1 LKEGTIMP
9 IKKQLQEDW
18 KQALKAKEK
27 LKASTIS
34 MARSSILLVEK
45 TDGIEL
51 EDKQVIEILAKE
63 IKQRKEAMFE
73 FEKGKRQDLVDEAKA
88 EIEILLSYL
97 PQQLSDEEVFS
108 LVKEAASKVEANSM
122 KDMGKL
128 MAELRPK
135 VVGRADAKYVSSVVK
150 EYLNNK

>member
-1 LKEGTIMP
+1 MP

-45 TDGIEL
+45 TDGVEL

-63 IKQRKEAMFE
+63 IKQRKEAMFDV
-73 FEKGKRQDLVDEAKA
+73 EKGKRQDLVDEAKA
-88 EIEILLSYL
+88 
-97 PQQLSDEEVFS
+97 
-108 LVKEAASKVEANSM
+108 
-122 KDMGKL
+122 
-128 MAELRPK
+128 
-135 VVGRADAKYVSSVVK
+135 
-150 EYLNNK
+150 